1 MMRQA
6 ATAIVLGTAIVLT
19 AAVGAAEACS
29 RAMPKGAETIIRAD
43 TRIDQRLVDAAILAE
58 VNYHRCK
65 AGLTQLK
72 RANGLRNVANTHASW
87 MARQQQLSHRST
99 VAGQST
105 AAARLKSSGIRFR
118 AGSENIGY
126 IARYQIDGRR
136 FLIRD
141 RANCGFAT
149 NSGQPIPPHSYA
161 SMARTIVD
169 LWMGSSK
176 HRRNILDR
184 KVTQVGSAVG
194 FDPRSEY
201 CGRLYISQS
210 FAG

>member
-1 MMRQA
+1 MRNLA
-6 ATAIVLGTAIVLT
+6 AKALLSAAIALT
-19 AAVGAAEACS
+19 LAAGAAEACS
-29 RAMPKGAETIIRAD
+29 RNMPKGAETMIKANA
-43 TRIDQRLVDAAILAE
+43 RIDQGLADKAILAE
-58 VNYHRCK
+58 LNYHRCK
-65 AGLTQLK
+65 KGLHELK
-72 RANGLRNVANTHASW
+72 QATGLRKVAGTHAKW
-87 MARQQQLSHRST
+87 MARSQQLSHRST
-99 VAGQST
+99 VAGQAT

-126 IARYQIDGRR
+126 IARYQLDGRR

-149 NSGQPIPPHSYA
+149 NGGQMIPPHSYA

-169 LWMGSSK
+169 LWMGSPK

-201 CGRLYISQS
+201 CGRLYVSQS

>member
-1 MMRQA
+1 MRHFA
-6 ATAIVLGTAIVLT
+6 ARFFLPAAFALT
-19 AAVGAAEACS
+19 FAAGAAEACS
-29 RAMPKGAETIIRAD
+29 RAMPNGADALIRAD
-43 TRIDQRLVDAAILAE
+43 QRISQALADAAIQAE
-58 VNYHRCK
+58 LNYHRCK
-65 AGLTQLK
+65 AGLPPLK
-72 RANGLRNVANTHASW
+72 RAKALSTVAGTHANW
-87 MARQQQLSHRST
+87 MASARQLSHRSS
-99 VAGQST
+99 VSGQST

-126 IARYQIDGRR
+126 IARYQLDGRR
-136 FLIRD
+136 FMIRD

-149 NSGQPIPPHSYA
+149 QGGQPIPPHSYA

-169 LWMGSSK
+169 LWMGSK
-176 HRRNILDR
+176 GHRRNILDR